1 MSIKLGTKKELYKV
15 NHLPKRVREYIEGDV
30 AALDCF
36 YGDDR
41 NIDADFGGFVVV
53 CEADEVLDIE
63 NFVEDLEQA
72 EYIQDICPYRKAL
85 YIAGTERNI
94 IIYRKRS

>member
-1 MSIKLGTKKELYKV
+1 MIKIGTKKDLSKIS
-15 NHLPKRVREYIEGDV
+15 HLPMNIQNAICEDV
-30 AALDCF
+30 GVLDNS
-36 YGDDR
+36 YGENR
-41 NIDADFGGFVVV
+41 NIDVDMGGFVVV
-53 CEADEVLDIE
+53 CDANEVLDIE